1 MRDIL
6 LTLIVFGFIPFIIIK
21 PYVGVLVWTWLGFM
35 SPHGLT
41 YGFALEMPYSKIIG
55 VVTILAFLMYKDKVL
70 PKSSIL
76 LWMFLL
82 YVFWSTVTTL
92 FAIYP
97 EEAMAQWGE
106 FMKIIAM
113 MLITIFMTNNKERL
127 HALLGVVVFCIG
139 FYGVKGGLFTIKTMG
154 SLTVWGPLL
163 SFMTDNNAMGLALV
177 MTLPLMWYLHG
188 HVQNRWLKSFIL
200 LSMALTALAILGTQ
214 SRGAALALASMS
226 MFLVMKSKAK
236 FKAAIAVVLLAP
248 LLYTFMPQSWH
259 DRMDTIKNYEQDE
272 SAMMRINAW
281 EYTINMANDHPITG
295 GGYDAYTEELFSVY
309 SERPNIEW
317 TGPHSIYFETLG
329 DHGWIG
335 LTIFLLMGLAL
346 YRSMSYVMKH
356 ANKYEDMHWARDLA
370 GMIQVSTVGYAVA
383 GAFLE
388 LAKFDLYYMLITLAV
403 VMITLLKKRMAQEEE
418 VVEVEDKY
426 SKFKKDLKS
435 PPSLGVGN
443 PA

>member
-1 MRDIL
+1 MRDII
-6 LTLIVFGFIPFIIIK
+6 LTIIVFGFIPFIMIK

-35 SPHGLT
+35 SPQGLT
-41 YGFALEMPYSKIIG
+41 FGFALEMPFSKIIG
-55 VVTILAFLMYKDKVL
+55 IATILAFLMYKDKVL
-70 PKSSIL
+70 PKSSML
-76 LWMFLL
+76 LWLFLL
-82 YVFWSTVTTL
+82 YVFWSTVTTM

-97 EEAMAQWGE
+97 DDALLQWGE
-106 FMKIIAM
+106 FMKVIAM

-127 HALLGVVVFCIG
+127 HALLGVVVFCIA
-139 FYGVKGGLFTIKTMG
+139 FYGFKGGIFTIKTMG
-154 SLTVWGPLL
+154 ALTVWGPLL
-163 SFMTDNNAMGLALV
+163 SFMTDNNALGLALV
-177 MTLPLMWYLHG
+177 MTMPLLWYLQG
-188 HVQNRWLKSFIL
+188 YTQNRWLKWLIL
-200 LSMALTALAILGTQ
+200 LTMALTALAILGTQ
-214 SRGAALALASMS
+214 SRGAFLALVAMS
-226 MFLVMKSKAK
+226 TFLIMKSKAK
-236 FKAAIAVVLLAP
+236 FKAAFAVILLAP

-259 DRMDTIKNYEQDE
+259 ERMDTIKNYEQDE

-335 LTIFLLMGLAL
+335 LTIFLLMGLTL

-356 ANKYEDMHWARDLA
+356 ADKYEDMHWARDLA

-388 LAKFDLYYMLITLAV
+388 LAKFDLYYMLITMAV
-403 VMITLLKKRMAQEEE
+403 VMITLLKKRMAEE

>member
-6 LTLIVFGFIPFIIIK
+6 LTIIVFGFIPFIMIK

-41 YGFALEMPYSKIIG
+41 FGFALEMPFSKIIG
-55 VVTILAFLMYKDKVL
+55 IATILAFLMYKDKVL
-70 PKSSIL
+70 PKSSML

-97 EEAMAQWGE
+97 DDAMVQWGE

-127 HALLGVVVFCIG
+127 HVLLGVVVFCIA
-139 FYGVKGGLFTIKTMG
+139 FYGVKGGIFTIKTMG
-154 SLTVWGPLL
+154 ALTVWGPLL
-163 SFMTDNNAMGLALV
+163 SFMTDNNALGLALV

-188 HVQNRWLKSFIL
+188 YTQKRWLKGIIL
-200 LSMALTALAILGTQ
+200 ISMALTAFAILGTQ
-214 SRGAALALASMS
+214 SRGAFLALVSMS
-226 MFLVMKSKAK
+226 TFLVLKSKAK
-236 FKAAIAVVLLAP
+236 FKAAFAVILLAP

-259 DRMDTIKNYEQDE
+259 ERMDTIRNYQQDE

-281 EYTINMANDHPITG
+281 EFAINLANDHPITG
-295 GGYDAYTEELFSVY
+295 GGYDASSEELFSVY
-309 SERPNIEW
+309 SERPEIEW

-335 LTIFLLMGLAL
+335 LAIFLLMGLTL

-356 ANKYEDMHWARDLA
+356 ASKYEDMYWARDLA
-370 GMIQVSTVGYAVA
+370 AMIQVSTVGYAVA

-388 LAKFDLYYMLITLAV
+388 LAKFDLYYMLITMAV
-403 VMITLLKKRMAQEEE
+403 VMITLLKKRMAAEEE
-418 VVEVEDKY
+418 VEASNMNTQHAV
-426 SKFKKDLKS
+426 
-435 PPSLGVGN
+435 PSM
-443 PA
+443 